1 MPGLLACLEVMA
13 GPQFNMVHVHGAEVH
28 ADLFARLPG
37 ATVHYDMWADNPPPQ
52 RFLDAGCAVATG
64 PSPALLASDAPD
76 HEVASACTELLRLSG
91 RTILSPGCSLPLS
104 VTAERM
110 DLISAIARYV
120 YAA

>member
-28 ADLFARLPG
+28 ADLFARLPR

-76 HEVASACTELLRLSG
+76 DEVTAACAALLRVGG

-104 VTAERM
+104 VSAERM
-110 DLISAIARYV
+110 GLMSKSARSRS
-120 YAA
+120 AA